1 MSPLIGQVLANNAVA
16 MLTVGVGRRKRERQ
30 CEKKEESMKVVFIER
45 EETNR
50 KSHYTK
56 FSPNNTNRGVGTC

>member
-30 CEKKEESMKVVFIER
+30 YEKKEESMKVVFIER
-45 EETNR
+45 EKQVERVTTQNLAQ
-50 KSHYTK
+50 T
-56 FSPNNTNRGVGTC
+56 TLIEE